1 MTKNYPPDK
10 FVSLNSLQPKQE
22 TIDFIIAYSQ
32 ALRIFN
38 CEVVSFELVLN

>member
-1 MTKNYPPDK
+1 MTENYPTEK
-10 FVSLNSLQPKQE
+10 IVSLSPLQPKQE
-22 TIDFIIAYSQ
+22 TIDFILAYSK

>member
-1 MTKNYPPDK
+1 MTKNYTPEK
-10 FVSLNSLQPKQE
+10 IVSLNSLQPKQE
-22 TIDFIIAYSQ
+22 TIDFILAYSK